1 MGKLL
6 TEQNF
11 SNVQNIIESVGTTK
25 KYKIKGIFA
34 QAEKP
39 NKNKRRYPQHI
50 LEREIDRYSLNYV
63 KENRAI
69 GEIGHPDSPQI
80 NLDRVSHKITSLV
93 KEGNNFFGV
102 AEIIDTRCGN
112 DVKALLD
119 AGVKLGV
126 STRGVGSLKPTN
138 EGLSIV
144 GEDFFL
150 STIDIVADPSAPDA
164 FVSAIRESKDWVL
177 IHGNWTE
184 VERDATKKALMEAR
198 AKDYESIALHSFSR
212 FLQGLRL

>member
-1 MGKLL
+1 MGMLL

-11 SNVQNIIESVGTTK
+11 SRVENIVESTSQGK

-39 NKNKRRYPQHI
+39 NKNKRKYPQHI
-50 LEREIDRYSLNYV
+50 LEREIDRYNLNYV
-63 KENRAI
+63 KEGRAI

-93 KEGNNFFGV
+93 KEGNNFYGV
-102 AEIIDTRCGN
+102 ADIIDTRCGQ

-126 STRGVGSLKPTN
+126 STRGVGSLRPTN
-138 EGLSIV
+138 EGFSMV

-177 IHGNWTE
+177 VHGNWTE
-184 VERDATKKALMEAR
+184 QERDATKRALNEAR
-198 AKDYESIALHSFSR
+198 AKDYETVALRSFER
-212 FLQGLRL
+212 FLSGLKL